1 MVASLAEVGIETEI
15 TEEDIVAGNVT
26 KLTELM
32 EQIFQKYD

>member
-1 MVASLAEVGIETEI
+1 VVASLAEVGIETEI